1 MRRGRADSGGS
12 DGAIDVATAPAGCLW
27 CGVTWADSSSTARGA
42 TPVARPVP
50 SAPGA
55 WSPARLAPLLA
66 ALAAFTLY
74 VVTLHPGLPA
84 GDSGELITVV
94 ATGGVAHPPGYP
106 LYTLLGRLWLALVR
120 AGSVAWRMNLLS
132 AVTQA
137 AAVGVLALAVRR
149 ATRSAAAGVLVALT
163 WAVTGPA
170 WKYALVAE
178 VFPLGNLMAAL
189 LLYGAACALEGSRR
203 GLALVVLITALIPA
217 HHHAL
222 LILAL
227 PAAGVMAWRAW
238 HDPALRPAGRH
249 GARAAGLVL
258 LGLSPL
264 LYLPLA
270 AARHPPLNWGDPGT
284 PAAFLR
290 LLLRAEYGTFSL
302 APEAARLTADRS
314 HGLLYLEALARDFS
328 PLLLVALLGGLVMLR
343 RRPALAA
350 LCGGAALLQ
359 ALFFLRVA
367 FPTTPPLYLGV
378 VERFYMLPHLLAAA
392 VAGGGLAAFFRW
404 PPVARLG
411 APARAA
417 GWLLLAALLV
427 VVPAAGRFRVVDQRG
442 NTFVADF
449 GRNVLASLPPQAVL
463 FSRGDL
469 YHNSLVYLLYVEQAR
484 PDITFVD
491 QELLTRAWYVADWR
505 RRAPDLLP
513 PFPAGRYTGD
523 DASANVNWLDHL
535 IDRRPV
541 AFIGTKE
548 ASYAAR
554 YDLYPRGFVEMAAPH
569 GQAPDIAAQAETAA
583 RLLGD
588 WRLDSTRRAYDP
600 WSSEADSR
608 GLVTAALTRACLLLC
623 QPGAYAL
630 TPAAYP
636 GLARLGQFL
645 ARYGRDEAHPDPALL
660 RAAGLL
666 ALYHPTFRNPAQA
679 RADLGRY
686 LATGPTGPEADEA
699 RAALAA
705 LGGARGP
712 RAGAR

>member
-1 MRRGRADSGGS
+1 MSA
-12 DGAIDVATAPAGCLW
+12 A
-27 CGVTWADSSSTARGA
+27 SSSTARDA
-42 TPVARPVP
+42 
-50 SAPGA
+50 
-55 WSPARLAPLLA
+55 APLPSPGPAAPAAALFA
-66 ALAAFTLY
+66 ALAAFALY
-74 VVTLHPGLPA
+74 AVTLHPGLPA

-106 LYTLLGRLWLALVR
+106 LYTLLGRLWLMLVPF
-120 AGSVAWRMNLLS
+120 GSAAWRMNLLS
-132 AVTQA
+132 ALGQA
-137 AAVGVLALAVRR
+137 AAVGVLALAVGR
-149 ATRSAAAGVLVALT
+149 ATRSAAAGALAALA
-163 WAVTGPA
+163 WGVTGPA

-189 LLYGAACALEGSRR
+189 LFLGAAAALDGSRR
-203 GLALVVLITALIPA
+203 GLALVVFITALIPA

-222 LILAL
+222 LILAVPL
-227 PAAGVMAWRAW
+227 TGVMAWRAW
-238 HDPALRPAGRH
+238 RDPALRPVGRQW
-249 GARAAGLVL
+249 GVGVALVG
-258 LGLSPL
+258 LGLLPL
-264 LYLPLA
+264 LHLPLA
-270 AARHPPLNWGDPGT
+270 AARHPPLNWGDPET

-302 APEAARLTADRS
+302 APETARLTADRS
-314 HGLLYLEALARDFS
+314 HGLLYLEALVRDFS
-328 PLLLVALLGGLVMLR
+328 PLTLLALLGGVVALR

-367 FPTTPPLYLGV
+367 FPTTPALYLGV
-378 VERFYMLPHLLAAA
+378 VERFYMLPHLVVAA

-404 PPVARLG
+404 APAARLG
-411 APARAA
+411 RPARAVGWVVLA
-417 GWLLLAALLV
+417 GLLV
-427 VVPAAGRFRVVDQRG
+427 VLPVATRLREIDQRG
-442 NTFVADF
+442 NTFVDDF
-449 GRNVLASLPPQAVL
+449 GRNVLASLPPHAVL

-491 QELLTRAWYVADWR
+491 QELLTRAWYVADLR

-523 DASANVNWLDHL
+523 DASANVNWLDHV

-554 YDLYPRGFVEMAAPH
+554 YDLYPRGFVEMAARR
-569 GQAPDIAAQAETAA
+569 GQAPGLPAQAETAA

-588 WRLDSTRRAYDP
+588 WRLDSARRVYEP
-600 WSSEADSR
+600 WSFEADAR

-623 QPGAYAL
+623 QPGAYEL

-645 ARYGRDEAHPDPALL
+645 ARYGRDEPHPDPALL

-679 RADLGRY
+679 RADLSRY
-686 LATGPTGPEADEA
+686 LATGATGPEAEEA
-699 RAALAA
+699 RAALVA

-712 RAGAR
+712 GAPRPGR